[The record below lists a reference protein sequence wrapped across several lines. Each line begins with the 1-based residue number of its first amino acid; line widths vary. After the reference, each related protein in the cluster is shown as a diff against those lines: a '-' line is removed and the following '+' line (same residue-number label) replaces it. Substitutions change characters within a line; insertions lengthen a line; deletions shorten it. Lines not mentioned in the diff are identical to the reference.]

1 MKGVIINRKRVEFS
15 FLCNKSIYEDKEKKK
30 IMLIPKK
37 RKKKKRKK
45 KKKIMLCKY
54 C

>member
-1 MKGVIINRKRVEFS
+1 MKSVIINRKRVKFS

-37 RKKKKRKK
+37 RKKKKERKRK
-45 KKKIMLCKY
+45 R
-54 C
+54 